1 MNTLS
6 GIILEDKNPEN
17 YPVLPNQI
25 SRTFLKRVS
34 RSVSRTV
41 SNTEMIQKGFQER
54 VHVRYFPSEH
64 PGPPWPYC
72 PWMTENDRVLNFWK
86 TTRTFWNDSNNVK
99 YRKLLCQPERKLV
112 ITSKEHAAW
121 PSNSVSQPMLFLF
134 SDLLASWTQMS
145 LTQWPIKLMWI
156 KSYSGL
162 YSKYIPNMVAI
173 IFMTVTKYAC
183 NVDNKKGLIWMQYQF

>member
-6 GIILEDKNPEN
+6 GIILDDKNPEN
-17 YPVLPNQI
+17 GDFPVLPSQI

-41 SNTEMIQKGFQER
+41 SNTELIQNGFQE
-54 VHVRYFPSEH
+54 
-64 PGPPWPYC
+64 W
-72 PWMTENDRVLNFWK
+72 VLSIFWSIDIFWSINRFLNSIK
-86 TTRTFWNDSNNVK
+86 TTRAFWNDSNNIK
-99 YRKLLCQPERKLV
+99 YRKLLCQPDRKLV

-156 KSYSGL
+156 KSYSG
-162 YSKYIPNMVAI
+162 
-173 IFMTVTKYAC
+173 
-183 NVDNKKGLIWMQYQF
+183 

>member
-1 MNTLS
+1 MKFGTINFCEIRKSELKQYKRFLNTLS
-6 GIILEDKNPEN
+6 GIILEDKNQEN
-17 YPVLPNQI
+17 EDFPVLPSQI

-41 SNTEMIQKGFQER
+41 ANTELIQNGFQAW
-54 VHVRYFPSEH
+54 VHFWSTVLIHCRLTVF
-64 PGPPWPYC
+64 C
-72 PWMTENDRVLNFWK
+72 PFLNLAK
-86 TTRTFWNDSNNVK
+86 TTRAFWNDSNNVK

-156 KSYSGL
+156 KSYSG
-162 YSKYIPNMVAI
+162 SFSNWVVFGA
-173 IFMTVTKYAC
+173 
-183 NVDNKKGLIWMQYQF
+183 W

>member
-6 GIILEDKNPEN
+6 GIILDDKNQEN
-17 YPVLPNQI
+17 GDFPVLPSQI

-41 SNTEMIQKGFQER
+41 SNTELIQNGFQER
-54 VHVRYFPSEH
+54 VLSKPRFDPLMPFEELIHLIDLPF
-64 PGPPWPYC
+64 
-72 PWMTENDRVLNFWK
+72 LNSIK
-86 TTRTFWNDSNNVK
+86 TTRAFWNDSNNIK

-156 KSYSGL
+156 KSYSGSFL
-162 YSKYIPNMVAI
+162 
-173 IFMTVTKYAC
+173 
-183 NVDNKKGLIWMQYQF
+183 LI